1 MDQEQAV
8 AKSKMWRYLLNWQAW
23 TLLVLGIAA
32 SLMTQKGWVALL
44 GVIGYL
50 LVLVFDLLGGGVLDR
65 SSYARLANAEQENR
79 TINAERV
86 RLIAGMNDLQVL
98 NGVLE
103 EKNQQLTQ
111 ELQAARA
118 EIERMSA
125 SG

>member
-1 MDQEQAV
+1 M

-103 EKNQQLTQ
+103 ENNQQLTQ

-125 SG
+125 GG